1 MITSVYRDFRSFKED
16 GFFTSSGGFINGGG
30 LTSGGRCG
38 LAELNSFGIGG
49 AGGGRWIGG
58 ISVAI
63 SCTSVSGA
71 SIILMGSWVIVL
83 VGAFMRGS

>member
-16 GFFTSSGGFINGGG
+16 GFFTSSGDFINGGG

-49 AGGGRWIGG
+49 AGGGR
-58 ISVAI
+58 
-63 SCTSVSGA
+63 
-71 SIILMGSWVIVL
+71 
-83 VGAFMRGS
+83 